1 VYAYLW
7 DRLNQLEQ
15 EIEDLKQE
23 NQELRQKIGS
33 IQPLQVDSIQYKVQE
48 LHVENLNGTLDI
60 GLNIQADDENI
71 AQMIEKMKDGE
82 NTQFQVGDTD
92 TADADPDESIPVHK
106 ESSAE
111 ENKEVDVKEET

>member
-1 VYAYLW
+1 EVNGVYAYLW

-71 AQMIEKMKDGE
+71 AQMIEKMKEGE
-82 NTQFQVGDTD
+82 NNQVQLGETETD
-92 TADADPDESIPVHK
+92 VAVR
-106 ESSAE
+106 
-111 ENKEVDVKEET
+111 